1 MFRIAGLVLCC
12 LFFATNAHAVADD
25 RDGAVAAAQQWL
37 SQVDSGDIE
46 GSWNAAGEALK
57 EAVTLNE
64 WRNAATNIRTPLGDQ
79 VARTFNSARHTNV
92 IPGRPR
98 ADYFVIV
105 FNSRYS
111 ESGSANETVTVVDEN
126 GTWRV
131 VGYYVH

>member
-1 MFRIAGLVLCC
+1 MLCSF
-12 LFFATNAHAVADD
+12 LIATNAHAVADD

-57 EAVTLNE
+57 AAVTLNE
-64 WRNAATNIRTPLGDQ
+64 WRNAANNIRSPLGDH
-79 VARTFNSARHTNV
+79 VARAFNSARHTNT

-98 ADYFVIV
+98 ADYFVVV

-111 ESGSANETVTVVDEN
+111 EGGSTNETVTVVDED

-131 VGYYVH
+131 VGYYIH